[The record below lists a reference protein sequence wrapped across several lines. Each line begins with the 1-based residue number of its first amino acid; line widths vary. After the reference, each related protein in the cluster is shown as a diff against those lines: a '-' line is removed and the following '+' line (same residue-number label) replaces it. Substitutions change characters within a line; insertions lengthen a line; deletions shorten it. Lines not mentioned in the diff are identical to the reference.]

1 MNVINKIKL
10 TDHIIS
16 IAEFYV
22 DVVSI
27 QTHNKVGK
35 PPLRMIKSDGWAPY
49 IPQTMSTL
57 TQKE

>member
-1 MNVINKIKL
+1 MKL

-27 QTHNKVGK
+27 QPHNKVGK

-49 IPQTMSTL
+49 IPDYNYKENTP
-57 TQKE
+57 TQKG